1 MKKPEANY
9 FFSFVI
15 GLGVAV
21 LMFHRP
27 QTEVDVSAIPV
38 DELKKMV
45 TRVDGKCY
53 RYKVEDCVV
62 SRRETFT
69 LDTINK
75 WTQPL

>member
-1 MKKPEANY
+1 MEISKVLKKPEANY

-15 GLGVAV
+15 GIGIAV

-27 QTEVDVSAIPV
+27 QKEIDVCALPM

-53 RYKVEDCVV
+53 RYKVEDASCPDARL
-62 SRRETFT
+62 S
-69 LDTINK
+69 L
-75 WTQPL
+75 